1 MSDPAN
7 SWLIAV
13 ALAIGTGLFVY
24 LLLKPLIAWLHRR
37 AIMDIPNDRSSH
49 VELTPRGGGIAT
61 TAGMLLG
68 LIAWMGLQSEPVMAL
83 VVLGMAVLALV
94 SWLDDRSG
102 GLPVGIRL
110 GAQAISVGVVIA
122 MLPLEATVTQGLVPV
137 WLERVVLW
145 FAWMWFTNLF
155 NFMDGINGITG
166 VEMVTVGAGF
176 ALVTTLSPDDDAAT
190 LGLIVAAAALGF
202 LPWNWGKAKVFLG
215 DVGSVPA
222 GYLLGG
228 LLLAL
233 ALSGHW
239 AAALILPMYYWVDAT
254 TTLLRRGLRGEKVWQ
269 AHRSHFYQQGA
280 RKLGS
285 HAAVAA
291 RIAGLNLLLVVLAAV
306 SIQGWQIA
314 IGAIVLA
321 LAVTIAL
328 CRHFAEPAQ
337 PLG

>member
-1 MSDPAN
+1 MTGLTHN
-7 SWLIAV
+7 WLMAV
-13 ALAIGTGLFVY
+13 AISAGTGLFVY
-24 LLLKPLIAWLHRR
+24 LLLKPLIGWLHRR
-37 AIMDIPNDRSSH
+37 AIMDVPNERSSH
-49 VELTPRGGGIAT
+49 AEVTPRGGGIAT

-68 LIAWMGLQSEPVMAL
+68 LIVWMALEPDPVMPM
-83 VVLGMAVLALV
+83 VVLGMAVLAIV

-102 GLPVGIRL
+102 GLPVGVRF
-110 GAQAISVGVVIA
+110 GAQAICVGVVIA

-137 WLERVVLW
+137 WFERVVLF

-166 VEMVTVGAGF
+166 VEMAAIGAGF
-176 ALVTTLSPDDDAAT
+176 TLLSVIEGVVAPA
-190 LGLIVAAAALGF
+190 GLIVAAAALGF
-202 LPWNWGKAKVFLG
+202 LPWNWGKARAFLG

-222 GYLLGG
+222 GYLLGA

-254 TTLLRRGLRGEKVWQ
+254 FTLLRRGLRGEKVWQ

-285 HAAVAA
+285 HAAVAM
-291 RIAGLNLLLVVLAAV
+291 RIAALNLLLVVLAVV

-314 IGAIVLA
+314 LGSVVLA
-321 LAVTIAL
+321 LVATIAL

-337 PLG
+337 PL

>member
-1 MSDPAN
+1 VTGLTHN
-7 SWLIAV
+7 WLMAAAV
-13 ALAIGTGLFVY
+13 SAGTGLFVY
-24 LLLKPLIAWLHRR
+24 LLLKPLIGWLHRR
-37 AIMDIPNDRSSH
+37 AIMDVPNERSSH
-49 VELTPRGGGIAT
+49 AEVTPRGGGIAT

-68 LIAWMGLQSEPVMAL
+68 LIVWMALEPDPVMPM
-83 VVLGMAVLALV
+83 VVLGMAVLAIV

-102 GLPVGIRL
+102 GLPVGVRF
-110 GAQAISVGVVIA
+110 GAQAICVGVVIA

-137 WLERVVLW
+137 WFERVVLF
-145 FAWMWFTNLF
+145 FAWIWFTNLF

-166 VEMVTVGAGF
+166 VEMATIGAGF
-176 ALVTTLSPDDDAAT
+176 TLLSVIEGVVAPG
-190 LGLIVAAAALGF
+190 GLIVVAAALGF

-222 GYLLGG
+222 GYLLGA

-254 TTLLRRGLRGEKVWQ
+254 FTLLRRGLRGEKVWQ

-280 RKLGS
+280 RRLGS
-285 HAAVAA
+285 HAAVAM
-291 RIAGLNLLLVVLAAV
+291 RIAALNLLLVVLAVV

-314 IGAIVLA
+314 IGAVVAA
-321 LAVTIAL
+321 LVATIAL

>member
-1 MSDPAN
+1 MTGLTPN
-7 SWLIAV
+7 WLMA
-13 ALAIGTGLFVY
+13 AAISAGTGLFVY
-24 LLLKPLIAWLHRR
+24 LLLKPLIGWLHRR
-37 AIMDIPNDRSSH
+37 AIMDVPNERSSH
-49 VELTPRGGGIAT
+49 AEVTPRGGGIAT

-68 LIAWMGLQSEPVMAL
+68 LIVWMALEPDPVMPM
-83 VVLGMAVLALV
+83 VVLGMAVLAIV

-102 GLPVGIRL
+102 GLPIGVRF
-110 GAQAISVGVVIA
+110 GAQAICAGVVIA
-122 MLPLEATVTQGLVPV
+122 MLPFEATVTQGLVPV
-137 WLERVVLW
+137 WFERIALF

-166 VEMVTVGAGF
+166 VEMATIGAGF
-176 ALVTTLSPDDDAAT
+176 TLLSVIEGVVAPA
-190 LGLIVAAAALGF
+190 GLIVAAAALGF
-202 LPWNWGKAKVFLG
+202 LPWNWGKARVFLG

-222 GYLLGG
+222 GYLLGA

-254 TTLLRRGLRGEKVWQ
+254 FTLLRRGLRGEKVWQ

-285 HAAVAA
+285 HAAVAT
-291 RIAGLNLLLVVLAAV
+291 RIAALNLLLVVLAAA
-306 SIQGWQIA
+306 STHSWQAA
-314 IGAIVLA
+314 IGAVAVA
-321 LAVTIAL
+321 LVATIAL

>member
-1 MSDPAN
+1 MTGLTHN
-7 SWLIAV
+7 WLMAV
-13 ALAIGTGLFVY
+13 AISAGTGLFVY
-24 LLLKPLIAWLHRR
+24 LLLKPLIGWLHRR
-37 AIMDIPNDRSSH
+37 AIMDVPNERSSH
-49 VELTPRGGGIAT
+49 AEVTPRGGGIAT

-68 LIAWMGLQSEPVMAL
+68 LIVWMALEPDPVMPM
-83 VVLGMAVLALV
+83 VVLGMAVLSIV

-102 GLPVGIRL
+102 GLPVGVRF
-110 GAQAISVGVVIA
+110 GAQAICVGVVIA

-137 WLERVVLW
+137 WFERVVLF

-166 VEMVTVGAGF
+166 VEMATIGAGF
-176 ALVTTLSPDDDAAT
+176 TLLSVIEGVVAPA
-190 LGLIVAAAALGF
+190 GLIVAAAALGF
-202 LPWNWGKAKVFLG
+202 LPWNWGKARVFLG

-222 GYLLGG
+222 GYLLGA

-254 TTLLRRGLRGEKVWQ
+254 FTLLRRGLRGEKVWQ

-285 HAAVAA
+285 HAAVAM
-291 RIAGLNLLLVVLAAV
+291 RIAALNLLLVVLAVV

-314 IGAIVLA
+314 LGSVVLA
-321 LAVTIAL
+321 LVATIAL